1 MEVTLGS
8 DYSLRDVTELCK
20 RVGRP
25 DRKIKVIHI
34 AGTNGKGSVGTYLAN
49 ILMESGYRVGR
60 YLSPTILDYRERIQK
75 IERKEKAN
83 TADINCEE
91 RKANTTDI
99 NCEEK
104 KSCLAGTNAKHFCKR
119 GRGRRLSDRT

>member
-1 MEVTLGS
+1 MQYEEALEYIKNIEVNLGS

-49 ILMESGYRVGR
+49 ILMESGYRGR
-60 YLSPTILDYRERIQK
+60 QISVTDDFRLSGTNPKDRT
-75 IERKEKAN
+75 ERK
-83 TADINCEE
+83 
-91 RKANTTDI
+91 
-99 NCEEK
+99 
-104 KSCLAGTNAKHFCKR
+104 SKHSRYK
-119 GRGRRLSDRT
+119 L